1 MNQNFTIYSGF
12 FAATAFVSFF
22 VAALAW
28 NRRSVKGARELI
40 LLMIA
45 AGIWSFLIIFETA
58 ATSVNGKILWSKLA
72 YFGAVSSP
80 LLFFLFVLRFTG
92 KDKLINLRNIIF
104 LSIFPVATLVLT
116 FTNEY
121 HHLIWT
127 DFSPISV
134 KTNMMEYSHGIGFWI
149 GYVLFSYIMLLLA
162 TVLLFVFIIN
172 HAKTFHSQA
181 VIVLMAGLL
190 PWTASLIY
198 LTDNNPVPGLDLV
211 PASIIASGVVMA
223 YAILYIR
230 FLDLVPVARET
241 LVETLLDGIL
251 SIDGQNRIQDING
264 AAMRFL
270 GIKDKTV
277 IGMPAGNSGATVV
290 SLMDAAINAEIVDEL
305 EVTVNESVRYYNIIK
320 QPIKNHPGSRLIIIR
335 DITERKL
342 QEETLYNERTL
353 FRTIIDLIP
362 DAVYV
367 KDTECRKIFANPR
380 EVQLSGKRSEEE
392 IIGKTDFNLYPD
404 AEAKRSGEEDRFVL
418 QTGKPILEVDG
429 YLTDN
434 EGLHH
439 WLLVSKVPLR
449 DQQGK
454 ITGLVGVTH
463 DITTRKLIEKKLRES
478 ESNFRAF
485 FETMDDMVFIAD
497 QTGMIFHANS
507 SVTRKL
513 GYSLEDLKNM
523 FILDLHPEEKRAE
536 AEYIFS
542 EMFKGG
548 FDSCPLPLAR
558 KDGIYVPV
566 ETRVWFGKWDGKDC
580 IFGISKDLSKEQESL
595 EKFNKIFNNNPA
607 LMAISSFP
615 DQIFTE
621 VNNAFL
627 AKTGFSKDEVIGKTS
642 RDLLLFDKS
651 GYQEKMAVDLS
662 KKGSVHNREMKIKTR
677 SGLILDG
684 LFSGEIIENQDKKY
698 LLTVII
704 DITESKKL
712 EEDIKLQNDFYNII
726 SKVSEKLIQTDSDRL
741 DTEINRSLE
750 MLGTFNKVDR
760 TYVFELDFIN
770 DEINNTF
777 EWCAEGVTAEI
788 DNLQGI
794 PFSFIPRWKDTFQQN
809 EHIYIESVSDLPDEL
824 ILEKEILEP
833 QGIKSLVTVP
843 MYYGPDLIG
852 FLGFDSVSHQKKWS
866 DQVITLLKV
875 FANVLAGVIYKKK
888 TEAILF
894 KAKQEADSA
903 NKSKSEF
910 LANMSH
916 EIRTPLNGIIGFT
929 DLLLK
934 SPLNKTQLQYADNV
948 NTAGLSLL
956 GIINDILDFSK
967 IEAGKMELDFIST
980 DIIDLTEQAADIIKY
995 HAAKKKLELLLN
1007 IQPDLPR
1014 FAITDPVRLR
1024 QILVNLLGNAVKFT
1038 ETGEVEL
1045 KVTFSKSDEKKG
1057 FLSFAVRDTGIGINT
1072 EQQSKLFKAFSQA
1085 DTSTTRKF
1093 GGTGLGLTISNML
1106 AEKMGSKIQINS
1118 EIGKGSTFF
1127 FSIETEFEMGDKLDP
1142 QMLSDVKSVLVI
1154 DDNDN
1159 NRLILEHT
1167 FRNWGIS
1174 YTGVNSGEDAI
1185 NLIKQPHLFDVIIV
1199 DYNMPE
1205 LNGIDT
1211 VRIIRENLGI
1221 NADKQPII
1229 LLHSSS
1235 DETDI
1240 YNECK
1245 KLGIRFNLIK
1255 PVKSQELLNYLKNL
1269 HSQPVTET
1277 KTFELIA
1284 HRDSFEISDK
1294 ISPVILV
1301 VEDVTMNMLLVTT
1314 LIKQIVPNAVVLKA
1328 KNGREAFG
1336 LVKENN
1342 PALIFM
1348 DIQMPEMDG
1357 IEATIQIRKLEQETA
1372 GHIPIIALT
1381 AGAIKGEEEKCR
1393 EVGMDDFL
1401 TKPIAH
1407 DALFK
1412 VLQKYLTVKLNN
1424 LKPPRNV

>member
-1 MNQNFTIYSGF
+1 
-12 FAATAFVSFF
+12 
-22 VAALAW
+22 
-28 NRRSVKGARELI
+28 
-40 LLMIA
+40 
-45 AGIWSFLIIFETA
+45 
-58 ATSVNGKILWSKLA
+58 
-72 YFGAVSSP
+72 
-80 LLFFLFVLRFTG
+80 
-92 KDKLINLRNIIF
+92 
-104 LSIFPVATLVLT
+104 
-116 FTNEY
+116 
-121 HHLIWT
+121 
-127 DFSPISV
+127 
-134 KTNMMEYSHGIGFWI
+134 
-149 GYVLFSYIMLLLA
+149 
-162 TVLLFVFIIN
+162 
-172 HAKTFHSQA
+172 
-181 VIVLMAGLL
+181 
-190 PWTASLIY
+190 
-198 LTDNNPVPGLDLV
+198 
-211 PASIIASGVVMA
+211 
-223 YAILYIR
+223 
-230 FLDLVPVARET
+230 
-241 LVETLLDGIL
+241 
-251 SIDGQNRIQDING
+251 
-264 AAMRFL
+264 
-270 GIKDKTV
+270 
-277 IGMPAGNSGATVV
+277 
-290 SLMDAAINAEIVDEL
+290 
-305 EVTVNESVRYYNIIK
+305 
-320 QPIKNHPGSRLIIIR
+320 
-335 DITERKL
+335 
-342 QEETLYNERTL
+342 
-353 FRTIIDLIP
+353 
-362 DAVYV
+362 
-367 KDTECRKIFANPR
+367 
-380 EVQLSGKRSEEE
+380 
-392 IIGKTDFNLYPD
+392 
-404 AEAKRSGEEDRFVL
+404 
-418 QTGKPILEVDG
+418 
-429 YLTDN
+429 
-434 EGLHH
+434 
-439 WLLVSKVPLR
+439 
-449 DQQGK
+449 
-454 ITGLVGVTH
+454 
-463 DITTRKLIEKKLRES
+463 
-478 ESNFRAF
+478 
-485 FETMDDMVFIAD
+485 
-497 QTGMIFHANS
+497 
-507 SVTRKL
+507 
-513 GYSLEDLKNM
+513 
-523 FILDLHPEEKRAE
+523 
-536 AEYIFS
+536 
-542 EMFKGG
+542 
-548 FDSCPLPLAR
+548 
-558 KDGIYVPV
+558 V

-595 EKFNKIFNNNPA
+595 EKFNKIFENNPA

-621 VNNAFL
+621 VNNVFL
-627 AKTGFSKDEVIGKTS
+627 TKTGYSKNEIIGKTA
-642 RDLLLFDKS
+642 RDLELFDTS
-651 GYQEKMAVDLS
+651 GNQEKMANDLI
-662 KKGSVHNREMKIKTR
+662 KKGSVHNLELKINTK
-677 SGLILDG
+677 SGIILDG

-704 DITESKKL
+704 DISESKKL
-712 EEDIKLQNDFYNII
+712 EENIKQQNDFYNII

-750 MLGTFNKVDR
+750 TLGVFNKVDR
-760 TYVFELDFIN
+760 TYVFELDNNN

-794 PFSFIPRWKDTFQQN
+794 PFSFIPRWKDSFLQN

-894 KAKQEADSA
+894 KAKQEADIA
-903 NKSKSEF
+903 NNSKSEF

-934 SPLNKTQLQYADNV
+934 TPLSKTQLQYADNV

-1038 ETGEVEL
+1038 ESGEVEL
-1045 KVTFSKSDEKKG
+1045 KVTYSKTDGNKG
-1057 FLSFAVRDTGIGINT
+1057 LLSFSVRDTGIGINT

-1106 AEKMGSKIQINS
+1106 AEKMGSRIQIIS
-1118 EIGKGSTFF
+1118 EIDKGSTFF
-1127 FSIETEFEMGDKLDP
+1127 FTIETEFETGEKLDP
-1142 QMLSDVKSVLVI
+1142 KMLSDVKSVLVI

-1167 FRNWGIS
+1167 FNNWGIS
-1174 YTGVNSGEDAI
+1174 FTGINNGKEAI
-1185 NLIKQPHLFDVIIV
+1185 RLIEQSNLFDVIIV

-1211 VRIIRENLGI
+1211 IRTIRETLGLTSENL
-1221 NADKQPII
+1221 PVI

-1235 DETDI
+1235 DDSKI
-1240 YNECK
+1240 YDECK

-1269 HSQPVTET
+1269 HLQSVAET
-1277 KTFELIA
+1277 KAFEKIA
-1284 HRDSFEISDK
+1284 HRESFEITSK
-1294 ISPVILV
+1294 IVPVILV
-1301 VEDVTMNMLLVTT
+1301 VEDVSMNMLLVTT
-1314 LIKQIVPNAVVLKA
+1314 LIKQIVPNSIVLKA
-1328 KNGREAFG
+1328 KNGKEAFA
-1336 LVKENN
+1336 LVKENS
-1342 PALIFM
+1342 PTLIFM

-1357 IEATIQIRKLEQETA
+1357 IEATIQIRKLEQDTL

-1401 TKPIAH
+1401 TKPIVH
-1407 DALFK
+1407 DALLK
-1412 VLQKYLTVKLNN
+1412 VLLKYLTVKQNDTI
-1424 LKPPRNV
+1424 PPLL